1 MYEIFICSGRS
12 FMAKSPFLYSNINLQ
27 NNRNLSLSNDI
38 PEISFSITSFRFL
51 SVLSSDLLILCK
63 RELFLIFFFFYDHAL
78 PLYNYNFTN
87 ITNTRFF
94 NKNTVHKNIEAQI
107 RWKNKNKLR
116 PKWSWD
122 YVQWEIKIYITK
134 AARCFL

>member
-1 MYEIFICSGRS
+1 
-12 FMAKSPFLYSNINLQ
+12 MAKSPFLYSNINLQ

-63 RELFLIFFFFYDHAL
+63 RELFLIFFFFNDHAL

-107 RWKNKNKLR
+107 R
-116 PKWSWD
+116 
-122 YVQWEIKIYITK
+122 
-134 AARCFL
+134 